1 MAYVSTSYTLPTI
14 DRIII
19 PKMKSD
25 GTPEVKYWKWLDDGD
40 IDEVGGGIIH
50 KNGPYFARIIVP
62 EEEVLEPSKTQYLNN
77 FYIGFCSNNMYY
89 KTYQVQYRTR
99 KRLSSALVETYRD
112 AGKLTASMLG
122 DDGRYWTDWEDW
134 IGDISDPHTAN
145 VWAQGGGALYVNKCF
160 DHLFT
165 FHDSDLEQYDIIELE
180 VRIRVYNE
188 PDTSC
193 SNWVT
198 AKILIVKKINITSI
212 KLCYGLIGKK
222 NDSDENYDLHSNL
235 DPSRPVY
242 YRPYFLIDTNADDS
256 SPLREVIVEYYGYSI
271 LGQKIKG
278 NTKMLV
284 VRANNYSRS
293 HNIVIPLYDYAP
305 ENYTKVKV
313 RKTSVVTFEYDS
325 VFLKYWSQEKDI
337 WLRPEYGEEQES
349 IPDPIVETSSNNSTL
364 TITVKSKSPSK
375 DDYDAVS
382 GSLSYN
388 GLNGGSSNNTLD
400 FTSNDSGVWTAD
412 YEYPPFDIDIN
423 ITIACIKDGEYKIA
437 TSTARADSNG
447 SFSLDWGNEHIEVH
461 WDRKI
466 DISNTRNVDNKQ
478 VIGRE
483 RPISRYGFG
492 GARSFDISGKAVYD
506 AYEVPQTRSDFD
518 VLWNPHDWWLRL
530 PGGIKAKVQ
539 VKSWSVDDTKYDN
552 AKDVS
557 IKCEEVD

>member
-25 GTPEVKYWKWLDDGD
+25 GTPEVKYWKWLDWKWD
-40 IDEVGGGIIH
+40 
-50 KNGPYFARIIVP
+50 NRSYFATITVP
-62 EEEVLEPSKTQYLNN
+62 EEEVLEPSGNNILNN
-77 FYIGFCSNNMYY
+77 FYIGFNSNNIYY

-99 KRLSSALVETYRD
+99 KRLSSALVEAYRD
-112 AGKLTASMLG
+112 AGTLKASMLG

-145 VWAQGGGALYVNKCF
+145 VWAQGGGALFVNKCF

-165 FHDSDLEQYDIIELE
+165 FHDSDLEQYDRIELE
-180 VRIRVYNE
+180 VRLRVYNE

-193 SNWVT
+193 SDWVT
-198 AKILIVKKINITSI
+198 AKIIIVKKINITSI

-235 DPSRPVY
+235 ESSRPVY
-242 YRPYFLIDTNADDS
+242 CRPYFLIDTDSDDS
-256 SPLREVIVEYYGYSI
+256 YPPKEVHVDYYGYSS
-271 LGQKIKG
+271 LGLKNKLNPSG
-278 NTKMLV
+278 LRRV
-284 VRANNYSRS
+284 VANNYSRS
-293 HNIVIPLYDYAP
+293 HDIVVPITSYGTTDYHHDPQA
-305 ENYTKVKV
+305 KVKV
-313 RKTSVVTFEYDS
+313 VISVATFIDPYVWAFAPKS
-325 VFLKYWSQEKDI
+325 GYI
-337 WLRPEYGEEQES
+337 WLYPEYGEEQES

-364 TITVKSKSPSK
+364 TITVKSASPSK
-375 DDYDAVS
+375 DDYDSVS

-388 GLNGGSSNNTLD
+388 GLNGVPSNNTLD
-400 FTSNDSGVWTAD
+400 FTSDDSGVWTVD

-437 TSTARADSNG
+437 TATARVDSNG
-447 SFSLDWGNEHIEVH
+447 SFSLDWANEHIEVH

-466 DISNTRNVDNKQ
+466 NVSNTRNVDNKQ
-478 VIGRE
+478 VIGRD